1 MNPPMVNI
9 VWLDTNECSMSAWQ
23 TKDELLAS
31 QVCTIDSIGYLMADR
46 EDCVIIAGDKDLLN
60 EDDLHG
66 RTQIIPKGVIKD
78 IQYLTVKQ
86 RDVGKPIL

>member
-1 MNPPMVNI
+1 MNPPMVNV
-9 VWLDTNECSMSAWQ
+9 VWLDTNECSMSTWQ
-23 TKDELLAS
+23 TKEELLNS

-60 EDDLHG
+60 EDDLYG

-78 IQYLTVKQ
+78 IQYLIIK
-86 RDVGKPIL
+86 

>member
-1 MNPPMVNI
+1 MVNI

-31 QVCTIDSIGYLMADR
+31 EVCTIDSIGYLMADR

-60 EDDLHG
+60 EDDLYG
-66 RTQIIPKGVIKD
+66 RTLHWSSLSD
-78 IQYLTVKQ
+78 LYLYSSV
-86 RDVGKPIL
+86 RLNILARE

>member
-46 EDCVIIAGDKDLLN
+46 EDCVIPLSYATSQFTEYFG
-60 EDDLHG
+60 EMWVCQSH
-66 RTQIIPKGVIKD
+66 
-78 IQYLTVKQ
+78 
-86 RDVGKPIL
+86 

>member
-31 QVCTIDSIGYLMADR
+31 QVCTIDSIGYLMAD
-46 EDCVIIAGDKDLLN
+46 
-60 EDDLHG
+60 
-66 RTQIIPKGVIKD
+66 
-78 IQYLTVKQ
+78 
-86 RDVGKPIL
+86 